1 MIIRSSIVSKISTK
15 RLKISHTIQSIS
27 SASDVVPPSRSRC
40 EWVGSNPHMQKYHDE
55 EWGVAVHDDRMH
67 FEMLILEGAQA
78 GLSWDTILKKR
89 EGYRKAF
96 KFFDPLLVS
105 AMTDS
110 ELLELRENKDIVR
123 NKLKIEATRTNSKV
137 FLAIQKEHGSFDN
150 YIWKFFGG
158 TSMHSKRVNLSDIP
172 VKTAESDAIS
182 ADLKKRGMKFVGST
196 IIYAYMQAVGLVD
209 DHTEACWKCRRTDT
223 L

>member
-1 MIIRSSIVSKISTK
+1 MIIRSTIIMSKISTK
-15 RLKISHTIQSIS
+15 RLKISHNIHSIS
-27 SASDVVPPSRSRC
+27 SDVVPLRSRC
-40 EWVGSNPHMQKYHDE
+40 EWVGLKPHMQKYHDE
-55 EWGVAVHDDRMH
+55 EWGVAVHDDRVH

-78 GLSWDTILKKR
+78 GLSWDTILNKR

-105 AMTDS
+105 AMTDT

-123 NKLKIEATRTNSKV
+123 NKLKIEATRTNASV

-150 YIWKFFGG
+150 YIWKFVDG
-158 TSMHSKRVNLSDIP
+158 TPMHSKRMTLSDIP
-172 VKTAESDAIS
+172 VKTVESDAIS

-209 DHTEACWKCRRTDT
+209 DHTDVCWKCRRTDT